1 MRQGSG
7 GKHFP
12 GPHVHLVAA
21 CKHPKSFVQSDL
33 NLLKFQTKITE
44 IMDFC
49 LLVYLF
55 DDDNGDDGDDDEVDD
70 EDENE
75 CFIEK
80 KS

>member
-1 MRQGSG
+1 MAFENFFAWNKYTFQY
-7 GKHFP
+7 F
-12 GPHVHLVAA
+12 
-21 CKHPKSFVQSDL
+21 
-33 NLLKFQTKITE
+33 LLKFQTKITE

-55 DDDNGDDGDDDEVDD
+55 DDDDDEVED
-70 EDENE
+70 EDVNE

>member
-1 MRQGSG
+1 M
-7 GKHFP
+7 
-12 GPHVHLVAA
+12 
-21 CKHPKSFVQSDL
+21 QSDL

-55 DDDNGDDGDDDEVDD
+55 DDDDDEVED
-70 EDENE
+70 EDVNE

>member
-1 MRQGSG
+1 M
-7 GKHFP
+7 
-12 GPHVHLVAA
+12 
-21 CKHPKSFVQSDL
+21 QSDL